1 MVDHE
6 GQQQQQQQVGSGSAA
21 AATAPPADSTGTTT
35 TNNSAAGVNK
45 EPARIMSVVAP
56 PPSLS
61 AAARG
66 PLIRHLCLFAVVY
79 FICIIVFF
87 FTRDIRTGLI
97 RLQDI
102 LTMLNPLLLVPLF
115 YVIALID
122 PNNNTI
128 STTTTTDQ
136 TAMSMPPMGWQT
148 HLVFLLLTVIYVH
161 GDGYHLAANAIH
173 RYEADLAT
181 QTVKDVVYFYDE
193 ELGHY
198 YTYTG
203 LMGLHI
209 FWMVRQT
216 QWPFAEP
223 FPSRSGRVSLTV
235 FGALHG
241 LVLFITFIEG
251 KFGIP
256 ALVFFLVQMVWCIR
270 RRDRLPY
277 DPIIVFTLSYA
288 VMGALLLIIWA
299 SWQRGFPELTEAG
312 LI

>member
-1 MVDHE
+1 MVDQDSGE
-6 GQQQQQQQVGSGSAA
+6 DEDGQQQHGGAVVAA
-21 AATAPPADSTGTTT
+21 APPDSTGASA
-35 TNNSAAGVNK
+35 TNNSAGANK
-45 EPARIMSVVAP
+45 APTRINSVSP

-61 AAARG
+61 AHSG
-66 PLIRHLCLFAVVY
+66 PLIRHLCLFTVVY
-79 FICIIVFF
+79 FVCIVVFF
-87 FTRDIRTGLI
+87 FTRDVRTGLI

-122 PNNNTI
+122 TTNHTI
-128 STTTTTDQ
+128 STSTTTDPAAAIP
-136 TAMSMPPMGWQT
+136 TTMRPMGWQA

-198 YTYTG
+198 YTFTG

-223 FPSRSGRVSLTV
+223 IPGNSGRVALMA
-235 FGALHG
+235 FGILHG

-256 ALVFFLVQMVWCIR
+256 ALVFFLVQMVWCII
-270 RRDRLPY
+270 RRDRLQY

-288 VMGALLLIIWA
+288 SMGASLLIIWA
-299 SWQRGFPELTEAG
+299 SWQKGFPELTEAG

>member
-1 MVDHE
+1 MVDHMEDE
-6 GQQQQQQQVGSGSAA
+6 GQQQQQQQQVGSGSAA
-21 AATAPPADSTGTTT
+21 AAPPDSTGTTT
-35 TNNSAAGVNK
+35 TNNSVGVNK
-45 EPARIMSVVAP
+45 EPTRIMSSV
-56 PPSLS
+56 SS
-61 AAARG
+61 AARG

-122 PNNNTI
+122 PNNNS

-136 TAMSMPPMGWQT
+136 TAMSMPIPPMSWKT
-148 HLVFLLLTVIYVH
+148 HLMFLLLIVIYVH

-173 RYEADLAT
+173 RYEADFAT

-223 FPSRSGRVSLTV
+223 FPCRSGRVALMV
-235 FGALHG
+235 FGVLHG

-288 VMGALLLIIWA
+288 VMGALLLIIWV